1 MDVHRGSER
10 REAAPSS
17 AMDAA
22 DGPASRR
29 VATVPNLLSFL
40 RILLIPVFV
49 ALIAH
54 RGTEG
59 AGLLLLGAV
68 VATDW
73 VDGTIARRTGQVSEL
88 GKILDP
94 VADRLALAA
103 ALVVLVARHA
113 FPLWAALL
121 VLVRDGLILVAG
133 AILMLR
139 LKVRIDVRWIGKAAT
154 LALMFG
160 IPLIAWGNFNL
171 FLHAVAR
178 GAGWVFF
185 VLGIVL
191 YYVAT
196 VSYAADMARAVR
208 KGRTL

>member
-1 MDVHRGSER
+1 
-10 REAAPSS
+10 
-17 AMDAA
+17 MDAA
-22 DGPASRR
+22 DAVSSRR

-49 ALIAH
+49 ILIAH
-54 RGTEG
+54 HGTEG

-88 GKILDP
+88 GKVLDP
-94 VADRLALAA
+94 VADRLALGA

-139 LKVRIDVRWIGKAAT
+139 LKVRIDVRRIGKAAT

-160 IPLIAWGNFNL
+160 IPLIAWGNFHL
-171 FLHAVAR
+171 FLHAIAR
-178 GAGWVFF
+178 AAGWIFF
-185 VLGIVL
+185 VVGIVL
-191 YYVAT
+191 YYAAT
-196 VSYAADMARAVR
+196 VIYAADMARAVR